1 MSVLLNNISIF
12 LVLLQRDLKALS
24 KTLKSRLID
33 NLFILTVDVLL
44 FGWMLPL
51 LGMPAERI
59 APFFVSSIIL
69 QISILSYTIAKNRNY
84 DLRFARFI
92 DYQLTLPI
100 SKKWLF
106 AEKILYSVI
115 EISTI
120 IVPVFFLGLFAL
132 RNKFVIIHTNWI
144 ALVLIYFFSIFV
156 LSLLYGYF
164 AFAYSY
170 QWFGNNLFIRRLSPM
185 STFSSGFVPWKV
197 IYPVY
202 PWLAWAALFSPLT
215 YMGEGIRTAMIGGDA
230 FLSLPLC
237 FGMLSVF
244 SLIII
249 PLFAWGVKTRLDPV

>member
-12 LVLLQRDLKALS
+12 FVLLQRDLKALS
-24 KTLKSRLID
+24 KMFKSRLID

-59 APFFVSSIIL
+59 APFFVSSIIF
-69 QISILSYTIAKNRNY
+69 QMSILNYTIAKNRNY
-84 DLRFARFI
+84 DLRFDRFI

-106 AEKILYSVI
+106 AEKIVYSVI

-120 IVPVFFLGLFAL
+120 IVPVFFIGLFIL
-132 RNKFVIIHTNWI
+132 RHKFIIIHTNWLALI
-144 ALVLIYFFSIFV
+144 AIYLFSLFV
-156 LSLLYGYF
+156 LAFLYSYF

-170 QWFGNNLFIRRLSPM
+170 TWFGNNLFMRRLSPM
-185 STFSSGFVPWKV
+185 NTLSSAFVPWK
-197 IYPVY
+197 IIAPVY
-202 PWLAWAALFSPLT
+202 PLLGWVVLFSPLT

-237 FGMLSVF
+237 FGMLSIF